1 MECKLKKISMA
12 CKCYPWYIPR
22 NSEDNDKLP
31 LCGRIGN
38 QCFAKQLKRYHDEAR
53 YCKHCKDDCTM
64 VHFFSTLQRE
74 PFSTNQLE
82 RDILFNPE
90 KSTGMLSNYLMDPKR
105 VFTDDLSRNITK
117 FFYNFSSDEELAK
130 TRFQR
135 DIAVLNF
142 FFDTPI
148 ITLIQLELKTTMFDM
163 ISAVGGTLGLFTGI
177 SVITIAEIGWW
188 IWTFVA
194 ASIRN
199 SSNKA
204 KRVINQRRS
213 TRREKIRSVNIFRN
227 LYNFAI

>member
-1 MECKLKKISMA
+1 MECKLKKISTT
-12 CKCYPWYIPR
+12 CKCFPWYIPR
-22 NSEDNDKLP
+22 SATEKEKLP

-38 QCFAKQLKRYHDEAR
+38 RCFAKQLKRHHDETT

-74 PFSTNQLE
+74 PFSTNQQE

-90 KSTGMLSNYLMDPKR
+90 KSTGILSNYLIDPKR
-105 VFTDDLSRNITK
+105 VFTDDLNRNITK
-117 FFYNFSSDEELAK
+117 FFYNLSSDEAFAK

-188 IWTFVA
+188 IWTFVT
-194 ASIRN
+194 ASIKN
-199 SSNKA
+199 SSVKA
-204 KRVINQRRS
+204 KRVIDQRRT
-213 TRREKIRSVNIFRN
+213 TRRQRRR
-227 LYNFAI
+227 

>member
-1 MECKLKKISMA
+1 MECKLKKISIT

-22 NSEDNDKLP
+22 NSGDKEKLP

-38 QCFAKQLKRYHDEAR
+38 QCFAKQLKRFHDEAT

-82 RDILFNPE
+82 RDMLFNPE
-90 KSTGMLSNYLMDPKR
+90 KSTGMLSNYLIDPER

-117 FFYNFSSDEELAK
+117 FFYNLSSDEALARE
-130 TRFQR
+130 RFRR

-188 IWTFVA
+188 VWAFVA

-199 SSNKA
+199 SSVKA
-204 KRVINQRRS
+204 KQVIDQRRS
-213 TRREKIRSVNIFRN
+213 TRRERRR
-227 LYNFAI
+227 